1 MIPATLT
8 DVITSTSTV
17 GEGTDT
23 NVIPFVPQLKSAVEL
38 KDLPRPRAQLTNSS
52 QTTMSD
58 VERFLFSHI
67 SPDVT
72 SPENPK
78 TVNTYYGLHPTLD
91 EVTYKFLPKDQW
103 LPESFIPDT
112 SFVMGKGSKAFS
124 DGLQIDFPYYAG
136 GMSIGAMSP
145 LFIMAFAQAAGEL
158 GIQFHTG
165 EGGIA
170 DEIMD
175 LAKIVA
181 VQYASAQFGV
191 GGPYFFGF
199 TGEKRKIYNELVA
212 GRISPTDLNSDTLDD
227 ILYGKPKVRIVQIK
241 LGQGAK
247 ASKGGKM
254 PKKANH
260 PSVALR
266 RHVAPNIDLNSPN
279 HFDEITSVEDL
290 RTLAEAIREKYGG
303 DVWID
308 VKLSGNNVGWDVE
321 QIGKAIKYGT
331 ISVDFQGAGTGS
343 ASEEDMGNGQPNIF
357 GLRKAYEAVNK
368 LRKRGYKNLYLAV
381 GGGFGTREFDLQTAL
396 AYADFVFMGNKIME
410 ALGCTDCPISCA
422 SKKCADGPT
431 SLNPD
436 IMEKYKEKLPYLV
449 ERVKAY
455 FLLEQD
461 KLRKVMRALGKKS
474 LYDENGNKTI
484 TPDDLIALTR
494 EAADASGL
502 QFAGEAQ
509 TVTSNEVGDFSY
521 RHHAST
527 RKNLGATQT
536 TAIPVDSVHSSN
548 GYTVKRGWAEP
559 DVKSRLR
566 KLYERTAAVKEK
578 PALPGFD
585 GNMNLSNIP
594 LEKMCINTDEFSR
607 GGVTYTQR
615 PNNETT
621 PVDISVPFV
630 SYMGKDAPEDYKAV
644 SLRISP
650 IMLGASTYTEAD
662 EFDNLI
668 TKIAKK
674 FNLGYRRGHLT
685 NTEKNPGHQIMIM
698 DPKSGQSDFQER
710 YNSASVIEIL
720 YDGTQDPLQL
730 FIDQQRAMVQ
740 AKGQKKLFA
749 VRIEVGKLSQEDIWR
764 YVRDAAISL
773 RGEGY
778 IHLHADSEV
787 NYEKGVMN
795 ENAGVTPISALKT
808 ARNAIKSARAQ
819 YLLEYDEMPGNV
831 KLVISGGIGYRLAE
845 VSKLI
850 CAGADSVVLDDVL
863 AYLYKEAIRKEKDPE
878 KASEVVAAKVREE
891 LLSIE
896 NTLRI
901 HGVNNLFSK
910 YGRKSIV
917 PSQLRAY
924 TTRAAELVG
933 ARYLGTGP

>member
-1 MIPATLT
+1 MAP
-8 DVITSTSTV
+8 
-17 GEGTDT
+17 TDT
-23 NVIPFVPQLKSAVEL
+23 IAGQPSLAEMGGLAQVIPFVPHLKAPEEL
-38 KDLPRPRAQLTNSS
+38 KDLPRPRKQSTTSS

-58 VERFLFSHI
+58 VERFLLYHV

-91 EVTYKFLPKDQW
+91 EVTYKFLPKEQW

-112 SFVMGKGSKAFS
+112 SFVMGKGSKPFPE
-124 DGLQIDFPYYAG
+124 GMPVDFPYYAG

-145 LFIMAFAQAAGEL
+145 LFILAFAKAAGEL
-158 GIQFHTG
+158 GIEFHTG
-165 EGGIA
+165 EGGIS

-181 VQYASAQFGV
+181 VQYASGQFGV
-191 GGPYFFGF
+191 GGPYFFGY
-199 TGEKRKIYNELVA
+199 TGEKRKIYNDLVS
-212 GRISPTDLNSDTLDD
+212 GKISPTDLDPDTLDD
-227 ILYGKPKVRIVQIK
+227 ILYGRPKVRKVQIK

-247 ASKGGKM
+247 AAKGGKM

-260 PSVALR
+260 PSVAMR
-266 RHVAPNIDLNSPN
+266 RHVGPNIDLNSPN

-290 RTLAEAIREKYGG
+290 RTLTEAIREKYGG

-308 VKLSGNNVGWDVE
+308 VKLSGNNLGWDVE
-321 QIGKAIKYGT
+321 QIGKAIQYGT

-343 ASEEDMGNGQPNIF
+343 ANEEDMANGQPNIF
-357 GLRKAYEAVNK
+357 GLRKAYEAVNR
-368 LRKRGYKNLYLAV
+368 LRKRGYKHLYLAV

-422 SKKCADGPT
+422 SKSCADGPT
-431 SLNPD
+431 SIDPD
-436 IMEKYKEKLPYLV
+436 TMKKYKEKLPYLV

-461 KLRKVMRALGKKS
+461 KLRKVMRALGKKT

-484 TPDDLIALTR
+484 TPEDLIALTP

-502 QFAGEAQ
+502 QFAGKGE
-509 TVTSNEVGDFSY
+509 TVTSSVVENFSY

-527 RKNLGATQT
+527 AKNLATTQT
-536 TAIPVDSVHSSN
+536 NEIPVNDIHSYN

-559 DVKSRLR
+559 DVKTRLR
-566 KLYERTAAVKEK
+566 KMYGRAAAVKVK

-585 GNMNLSNIP
+585 GNLNLSNIP
-594 LEKMCINTDEFSR
+594 LEERCINTDEFSR
-607 GGVTYTQR
+607 GSVTYTER
-615 PNNETT
+615 PNNETD
-621 PVDISVPFV
+621 PVNINVPFV
-630 SYMGKDAPEDYKAV
+630 SYNGRDAPKDYEAV
-644 SLRISP
+644 KLNLAP
-650 IMLGASTYTEAD
+650 IMLGPVTHTVD
-662 EFDNLI
+662 DQFDKTI

-674 FNLGYRRGHLT
+674 FNLAYRSGHLT
-685 NTEKNPGHQIMIM
+685 NVEKDSGHQIMLM
-698 DPKSGQSDFQER
+698 DPKMGQTDFQER
-710 YNSASVIEIL
+710 YDSASVIEVL

-730 FIDQQRAMVQ
+730 FIDQQRQMAQ
-740 AKGQKKLFA
+740 AKGQKKIFA

-787 NYEKGVMN
+787 DYGKGCMN
-795 ENAGVTPISALKT
+795 ENASVTPIRTLKT
-808 ARNAIKSARAQ
+808 ARKAIKSARAQ
-819 YLLEYDEMPGNV
+819 YFREYDEMPGNV
-831 KLVISGGIGYRLAE
+831 KLVVSGGIGYRLAE

-863 AYLYKEAIRKEKDPE
+863 GYLYQEALRKEKDPE
-878 KASEVVAAKVREE
+878 KAYETVVAKVQEE

-901 HGVNNLFSK
+901 HGVNNLFSTS
-910 YGRKSIV
+910 GRKTIV
-917 PSQLRAY
+917 PEQLRAY
-924 TTRAAELVG
+924 TRRAADLIG